1 MFVVGVANQVQG
13 SDISVPP
20 RTRQQGQEYRPK
32 QQRDQAGAWQTRQR
46 AGAQGFGGVDHLLTA
61 LLTLGKCG
69 QACFSEKPTAKILIC
84 ELPAEAR
91 AAPG

>member
-32 QQRDQAGAWQTRQR
+32 QQRDLVRGRPVNVLVLRDLAG
-46 AGAQGFGGVDHLLTA
+46 
-61 LLTLGKCG
+61 
-69 QACFSEKPTAKILIC
+69 SIIC
-84 ELPAEAR
+84 SLHY
-91 AAPG
+91 